1 MENLDFTSRQ
11 HGDWCVIDVRGRL
24 DRTNAAAAGSEL
36 EKILAANGKV
46 VLELSEVEY
55 ISSAGLRILL
65 RLAQQ
70 AEGAGKEYAICCGE
84 GFVKEVLED
93 SNMDMLIKVC
103 ASLNELG

>member
-11 HGDWCVIDVRGRL
+11 HGSWWVIAITGRL
-24 DRTNAAAAGSEL
+24 DRTNSAEAGAEL
-36 EKILAANGKV
+36 EKNLAANDKV
-46 VLELSEVEY
+46 VLELSEMEY
-55 ISSAGLRILL
+55 ISSAGIRILL

-70 AEGAGKEYAICCGE
+70 AEGAGKEYALCCSG

-103 ASLNELG
+103 TSLDELG